1 MTSLTN
7 SNNHRRT
14 KAKAKNISDD
24 NNMPTANTATTTTT
38 GMKSLKESLSSM
50 ILQDAETKEQRQR
63 HNKRGISSGAQKIM
77 DKLASLRSDD
87 VVHQAASCHR
97 NNDNH
102 HHRRRRRPSQ
112 LNNDNTNNDKGD
124 QPLPRLIGVH
134 SHNTSSSSS
143 LDTSSYSYS
152 SFASYNN
159 SSSPTTLDAS
169 FASSSL
175 DDSLRRLSLPS
186 NNQRLEKD
194 DYNNDKY
201 NRNDNINI
209 MTAST
214 STNIHN
220 EQKQPPPPPHKKEQQ
235 PTTTTITRRKS
246 IPRHRNSELNSSISS
261 CLRHP
266 AKYNTTS
273 TSSSSDRS
281 IDTRRT
287 FNSSMED
294 FNDSCSSWVASG
306 VVIAESMEV
315 IHMNE

>member
-7 SNNHRRT
+7 TNNHRRT
-14 KAKAKNISDD
+14 KPKPKAKNISDD
-24 NNMPTANTATTTTT
+24 NNMTTATTTT

-102 HHRRRRRPSQ
+102 RRRRRPSQ
-112 LNNDNTNNDKGD
+112 LNNDNTNNNDGD
-124 QPLPRLIGVH
+124 QPLPRLIGV
-134 SHNTSSSSS
+134 HNTSSSSS

-152 SFASYNN
+152 SFASY

-214 STNIHN
+214 STSANIQN
-220 EQKQPPPPPHKKEQQ
+220 EQQLQPPP
-235 PTTTTITRRKS
+235 
-246 IPRHRNSELNSSISS
+246 
-261 CLRHP
+261 
-266 AKYNTTS
+266 
-273 TSSSSDRS
+273 
-281 IDTRRT
+281 
-287 FNSSMED
+287 
-294 FNDSCSSWVASG
+294 
-306 VVIAESMEV
+306 
-315 IHMNE
+315 

>member
-14 KAKAKNISDD
+14 KPKPKAKNISDD
-24 NNMPTANTATTTTT
+24 NNMPTTATTTT

-50 ILQDAETKEQRQR
+50 ILQDAETKQQRQR

-77 DKLASLRSDD
+77 DKLASLRSND

-112 LNNDNTNNDKGD
+112 LNNDNDNTNNDKGD
-124 QPLPRLIGVH
+124 QPLPRLIGV
-134 SHNTSSSSS
+134 HNTSSSSS

-152 SFASYNN
+152 SFASY

-186 NNQRLEKD
+186 NTQRLEKD
-194 DYNNDKY
+194 ICKKDKY
-201 NRNDNINI
+201 NNNI

-214 STNIHN
+214 STSTNFHN
-220 EQKQPPPPPHKKEQQ
+220 EQKQPPPPSSSHKKEQQ

-266 AKYNTTS
+266 AKYNTS

>member
-14 KAKAKNISDD
+14 KPKPKAKHISDD
-24 NNMPTANTATTTTT
+24 NNMTAAATTTI

-102 HHRRRRRPSQ
+102 RRRRRPSQ

-134 SHNTSSSSS
+134 NTSSSSS

-159 SSSPTTLDAS
+159 SSSSTTLDAS

-186 NNQRLEKD
+186 NTQRLEKD

-220 EQKQPPPPPHKKEQQ
+220 EQQQPPPPHKKEQQ

-261 CLRHP
+261 ILRHP
-266 AKYNTTS
+266 AKYNTST

-294 FNDSCSSWVASG
+294 FNDSCSSWVAPG